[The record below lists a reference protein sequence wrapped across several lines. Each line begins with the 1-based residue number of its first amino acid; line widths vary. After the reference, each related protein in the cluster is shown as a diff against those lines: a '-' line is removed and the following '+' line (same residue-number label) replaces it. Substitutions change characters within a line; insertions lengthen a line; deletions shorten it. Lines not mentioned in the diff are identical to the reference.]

1 MGPNG
6 IITMNPEIIRKI
18 KLLQDYFNDLAPY
31 VAMGTGEILENK
43 EKLAAMERYFLLMAD
58 EAFDVNAALA
68 YQLGNKIPESNKS
81 TFFELADLKILDR
94 DFAEKIAD
102 SAKTR
107 NQLTHDYDKVQDRI
121 MVDDMKKFVEMYK
134 EYLKIL
140 IEKFVTKEL

>member
-1 MGPNG
+1 
-6 IITMNPEIIRKI
+6 
-18 KLLQDYFNDLAPY
+18 
-31 VAMGTGEILENK
+31 
-43 EKLAAMERYFLLMAD
+43 MAD

-94 DFAEKIAD
+94 NFAEKIAD

-121 MVDDMKKFVEMYK
+121 MVDDMKKFAEMYK
-134 EYLKIL
+134 EYIKIL
-140 IEKFVTKEL
+140 IGKFVAKKV